1 MRMNRVVVRQATAG
15 LVHHLQRRLGVDR
28 PSVVVGF
35 DARRNSDVFARDA
48 AGVVVAEGGEASLMA
63 GSTPTPVVA
72 FNVRRLEADAGIVV
86 TASHNPPADNGYKVY
101 LGDGAQIVPPS
112 DAQIA
117 DAIDEAARGPVE
129 PAASGWTTLDEAALE
144 AYVDMAVGVVTPD
157 GARDLTIVYTP
168 MHGVGADLALRAMGR
183 AGFPEPHV
191 VAAQAAPDPAFPTV
205 AFPNPE
211 EPGALD
217 LSLAD
222 ARRLGADVILAN
234 DPDADRLGVAVPDPH
249 RAGEWRPLTGNETG
263 ALLADHMLRTTSGAD
278 RLVVT
283 TIVSSRLLSRMAAA
297 AGVTYRETLTG
308 FKWIM
313 RAALDEPDRRF
324 VFGYEEA
331 LGYAV
336 TDRVR
341 DKDGITAA
349 LVLSEVAASLKA
361 EGRSVVDRLDDLAR
375 EHGLHVTGQVTI
387 PGFGVVDRVRERPPT
402 EIGGRRVVD
411 VVDLERGERLP
422 PTDGMNFELE
432 GDVRLVVRP
441 SGTEPKTKA
450 YIEFVRP
457 VAGDIGAVR
466 RDAAGEL
473 QDLSDVVK
481 TALTVT
487 R

>member
-1 MRMNRVVVRQATAG
+1 
-15 LVHHLQRRLGVDR
+15 
-28 PSVVVGF
+28 
-35 DARRNSDVFARDA
+35 
-48 AGVVVAEGGEASLMA
+48 
-63 GSTPTPVVA
+63 
-72 FNVRRLEADAGIVV
+72 
-86 TASHNPPADNGYKVY
+86 VY

-117 DAIDEAARGPVE
+117 EAIDEAAQGPVE
-129 PAASGWTTLDEAALE
+129 PAASGWATLDESAVE
-144 AYVDMAVGVVTPD
+144 AYVDMAVGVVTPG

-168 MHGVGADLALRAMGR
+168 MHGVGAAIARRAMAG

-249 RAGEWRPLTGNETG
+249 QGGRWRSLTGNEIG
-263 ALLADHMLRTTSGAD
+263 ALLADHLLRTTSGGD

-297 AGVTYRETLTG
+297 AGVAYRETLTG

-349 LVLSEVAASLKA
+349 LVLSEIAASLKA
-361 EGRSVVDRLDDLAR
+361 DGRTLVDRLDDLAR
-375 EHGLHVTGQVTI
+375 QHGLHVTGQVTI
-387 PGFGVVDRVRERPPT
+387 PGFGVVDRLRERPPS
-402 EIGGRRVVD
+402 EVDRRRVVE
-411 VVDLERGERLP
+411 VVDLERGESLP
-422 PTDGMNFELE
+422 PTDGMIFGLE
-432 GDVRLVVRP
+432 GEVRLVVRP

-457 VAGDIGAVR
+457 VRGDIGAVR
-466 RDAAGEL
+466 REAAEEL
-473 QDLSDVVK
+473 KSVADVVRS
-481 TALTVT
+481 ALTVPQ
-487 R
+487 